1 VRQGRSGSGGTRT
14 AAVPILILLA
24 MAGPAAAAAPAA
36 LSPGVHVDPNSPAAK
51 EYAIPLQRARGAS
64 PPTTGGS
71 SSGGSGSSNGLFGSG
86 IIPAKTKVSTPTA
99 RTPGGAHSV
108 SKGSA
113 PHRGS
118 TPVAPPPAV
127 PVMLAAHA
135 RGSGSGIGWMLGAGV
150 LVLFLGG
157 LGAIVLARVVRRR
170 AGASLS

>member
-1 VRQGRSGSGGTRT
+1 LVLTSGLSTG
-14 AAVPILILLA
+14 AAQ
-24 MAGPAAAAAPAA
+24 AATG
-36 LSPGVHVDPNSPAAK
+36 LEPGVHVDPGSPAAK

-86 IIPAKTKVSTPTA
+86 ITPAKTKVSTPAT

-150 LVLFLGG
+150 LILFLGG